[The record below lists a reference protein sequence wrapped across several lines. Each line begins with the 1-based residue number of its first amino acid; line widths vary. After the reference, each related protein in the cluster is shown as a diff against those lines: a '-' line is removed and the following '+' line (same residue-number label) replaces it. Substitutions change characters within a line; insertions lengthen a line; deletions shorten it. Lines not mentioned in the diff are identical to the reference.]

1 MARVDHD
8 ESLVRAL
15 PGLARIGA
23 AAWWHTVGFAAG
35 TSLRTSSRVLRAA
48 ARGEPPTELF
58 ESAGSD
64 LRHYLRTLLGEDEE
78 DIQEDEERANMAASD
93 VDGEAS
99 PEALRDRGARLLQL
113 SADVTFEEDT
123 HPAFA
128 RILDELAPDEARILR
143 FLASEGAQ
151 PAIDVRSGGP
161 LNINSQLVAPG
172 ITMIGE
178 EAGVRHLDRIRSYL
192 NNLYRLGLIWFSR
205 EELEDLNAYQVLEAQ
220 PEVSEAMDEA
230 GRGAKTVRR
239 SILLT
244 PFGEDFCDL
253 CLPEQRD

>member
-1 MARVDHD
+1 MDDERD

-23 AAWWHTVGFAAG
+23 AAWWHTLGFAVD
-35 TSLRTSSRVLRAA
+35 TSLRTSTRVLRAA
-48 ARGEPPTELF
+48 ASGEPPTDLF

-64 LRHYLRTLLGEDEE
+64 LRRYLRTLLGEDAEEEGEEEE
-78 DIQEDEERANMAASD
+78 DRANMAASD

-99 PEALRDRGARLLQL
+99 PEALRERGAHLLQL

-123 HPAFA
+123 HPAFS

-178 EAGVRHLDRIRSYL
+178 EAGCRHLDRVRSYL

-220 PEVSEAMDEA
+220 PEVADALEEG

-244 PFGEDFCDL
+244 PFGEDFCDV
-253 CLPEQRD
+253 CLPAQRA

>member
-1 MARVDHD
+1 MDGERD
-8 ESLVRAL
+8 ENLVRAL

-23 AAWWHTVGFAAG
+23 AAWWHTVGFAVD
-35 TSLRTSSRVLRAA
+35 TSVRTSSRVLRAA
-48 ARGEPPTELF
+48 ASGEPPTDLF
-58 ESAGSD
+58 ESAGDD
-64 LRHYLRTLLGEDEE
+64 LRRYLRTLLGEEEEGEEEE
-78 DIQEDEERANMAASD
+78 DRANMAASD

-99 PEALRDRGARLLQL
+99 PEALRERGAHLLQL

-123 HPAFA
+123 HPAFS

-143 FLASEGAQ
+143 FLAAEGAQ

-178 EAGVRHLDRIRSYL
+178 EAGCRHLDRVRSYL

-205 EELEDLNAYQVLEAQ
+205 EELEDLNSYQVLEAQ
-220 PEVSEAMDEA
+220 PEVGEALEEG
-230 GRGAKTVRR
+230 GRGAKTIRR

-244 PFGEDFCDL
+244 PFGEDFCDV
-253 CLPEQRD
+253 CLPARQA